1 MKPQHEFSFWE
12 INRELLLITEF
23 NKLHSQDT
31 TKNKE
36 KSSKLMWAIYF
47 AYNPESK
54 FFNIPDKLAIL
65 AKDLLKDPKFNW
77 DSYKDV
83 VNLYKSSVLTDAE
96 RALVTWGEIITMR
109 DESLKTLYKA
119 AISQNDTD
127 ELVKLDKMLANTP
140 KLFEDYKKIKK
151 DYEEEKVTKKGKHN
165 KSLTEAGEI

>member
-1 MKPQHEFSFWE
+1 MKPQHEFSFWDL
-12 INRELLLITEF
+12 NRELLLIEQF
-23 NKLHSQDT
+23 NSLYTKDT

-54 FFNIPDKLAIL
+54 FFNIPDKLNIL
-65 AKDLLKDPKFNW
+65 AKDLLKEPKFNW
-77 DSYKDV
+77 ESCKDV
-83 VNLYKSSVLTDAE
+83 VALYKSSVLTDAE

-119 AISQNDTD
+119 AIQQNDTD

>member
-1 MKPQHEFSFWE
+1 MKPQHELSFWDL
-12 INRELLLITEF
+12 NKELLLIAEF
-23 NKLHSQDT
+23 NSLYTKDT

-54 FFNIPDKLAIL
+54 FFNIPDKLNIL
-65 AKDLLKDPKFNW
+65 AKDLLKESKFNW
-77 DSYKDV
+77 ESCKDV
-83 VNLYKSSVLTDAE
+83 INLYKSSVLTDAE

-119 AISQNDTD
+119 AIEDSDTD

>member
-1 MKPQHEFSFWE
+1 MKPQHEISFWDL
-12 INRELLLITEF
+12 NRELLLLSDF
-23 NKLHSQDT
+23 NTLYTKDI

-54 FFNIPDKLAIL
+54 FFNIPDKLDIL
-65 AKDLLKDPKFNW
+65 AKDLLKEPKFNW

-83 VNLYKSSVLTDAE
+83 INLYKNSVLTDAE

-119 AISQNDTD
+119 AILANDTD

-140 KLFEDYKKIKK
+140 KLFDDYKKIKK

>member
-1 MKPQHEFSFWE
+1 
-12 INRELLLITEF
+12 
-23 NKLHSQDT
+23 
-31 TKNKE
+31 
-36 KSSKLMWAIYF
+36 MWAIYF

-54 FFNIPDKLAIL
+54 FFNIPDKLSIL
-65 AKDLLKDPKFNW
+65 AKDLLKEPKFNW
-77 DSYKDV
+77 ESCKDV
-83 VNLYKSSVLTDAE
+83 VALYKSSVLTDAE

-119 AISQNDTD
+119 AIQQNDTD

>member
-1 MKPQHEFSFWE
+1 MKPQHEFSFWDL
-12 INRELLLITEF
+12 NRELLLIEQF
-23 NKLHSQDT
+23 NSLYTKDT

-54 FFNIPDKLAIL
+54 FFNIPDKLSIL
-65 AKDLLKDPKFNW
+65 AKDLLKEPKFNW
-77 DSYKDV
+77 ESCKDV
-83 VNLYKSSVLTDAE
+83 VALYKSSVLTDAE

-119 AISQNDTD
+119 AIEDSDTD

>member
-1 MKPQHEFSFWE
+1 MKPQHEFSFWDL
-12 INRELLLITEF
+12 NRELLLITEF

-54 FFNIPDKLAIL
+54 FFNIPDKLTIL

-77 DSYKDV
+77 DSCKDV
-83 VNLYKSSVLTDAE
+83 VSLYKSSVLTDAE

-109 DESLKTLYKA
+109 DESLKALYKA
-119 AISQNDTD
+119 AIEQSDTD